1 MIALLRL
8 ISNFTSTVLV
18 FGVGAMI
25 YSAIE
30 IGLFIETSFGQSNES
45 CQNYSATFRPFLQ
58 TTFVF
63 VQMYFIF
70 LNLKVNYFSASFCA
84 GQLVLDGFN

>member
-8 ISNFTSTVLV
+8 ISNFTSTVSV
-18 FGVGAMI
+18 CGVGAMI

-30 IGLFIETSFGQSNES
+30 IGLFIETSFGQSDES
-45 CQNYSATFRPFLQ
+45 CQNYSATLRPFLQ

-70 LNLKVNYFSASFCA
+70 LNLKVNFSAPPF
-84 GQLVLDGFN
+84 VLAS